1 MLGREA
7 FRPLGKGPSSLSE
20 LRAAGGPGLLFHFL
34 GSVFGTEGW
43 HRPQRAAD
51 SHLRERQIKKA
62 LSVNKTRPSFPR
74 AGEGRRS
81 PPGERRGK
89 PTACPRRREEREEGF
104 CSIQSCSRAIMAAV
118 EKFQH
123 VLQGGGKG
131 PKGRTP
137 AFPKH
142 HRVLPQVPGLC
153 TDRSLLWPLH
163 QPLTAAPARLA
174 ALVALLTKLLR
185 AASGPSWW
193 WLGKN
198 WVSCSVELR
207 PGSMTSLHPCVLNP
221 APTKPA

>member
-1 MLGREA
+1 MSGSPPGPGTLCLDVKHSGLLGRARLRYRSWGRRGGRA
-7 FRPLGKGPSSLSE
+7 FSSTFLAVS
-20 LRAAGGPGLLFHFL
+20 LAPRAGTDPRGLQTPT
-34 GSVFGTEGW
+34 S
-43 HRPQRAAD
+43 
-51 SHLRERQIKKA
+51 ERQIKKA

-89 PTACPRRREEREEGF
+89 STACPRRREEREEGS
-104 CSIQSCSRAIMAAV
+104 CSIQSCSRAIMAVV

-123 VLQGGGKG
+123 VLQSGGKG

-142 HRVLPQVPGLC
+142 HRVLPQGPGLC

-163 QPLTAAPARLA
+163 QPLTAAPARPA

-185 AASGPSWW
+185 AASGPSW
-193 WLGKN
+193 
-198 WVSCSVELR
+198 
-207 PGSMTSLHPCVLNP
+207 
-221 APTKPA
+221 